1 MKLYASPT
9 SPFAR
14 KCRVLIREKNGT
26 SHVSEENIVAMQDPP
41 ALHEANPLGK
51 VPALVLANGDTLFD
65 SPLIC
70 EYLDSTLEGETMI
83 PLAHPE
89 RWPVLRFQA
98 LADGIMDAAV
108 AITMERGRKDSE
120 QSKIWLGRWHRAID
134 RSLQIL
140 DDEVTKLDGPVDLSH
155 IAVGSALGYL
165 DFRHAALEWQ
175 KSYREIA
182 GWWADMNKR
191 PSFTDT
197 APPAS

>member
-1 MKLYASPT
+1 
-9 SPFAR
+9 
-14 KCRVLIREKNGT
+14 
-26 SHVSEENIVAMQDPP
+26 MQDPP

-108 AITMERGRKDSE
+108 AIIMERGRKDSE
-120 QSKIWLGRWHRAID
+120 QSEIWLGRWHRAID

-155 IAVGSALGYL
+155 IAVGSSRCAGMAEELSRDRRLVGGHEQASVFCGHSPARIL
-165 DFRHAALEWQ
+165 TAAPG
-175 KSYREIA
+175 SR
-182 GWWADMNKR
+182 
-191 PSFTDT
+191 T
-197 APPAS
+197 